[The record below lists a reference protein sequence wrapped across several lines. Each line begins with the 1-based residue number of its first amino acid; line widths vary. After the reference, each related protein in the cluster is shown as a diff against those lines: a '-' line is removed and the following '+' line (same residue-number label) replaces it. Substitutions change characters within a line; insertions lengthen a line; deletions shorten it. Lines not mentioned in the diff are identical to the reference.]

1 MSRRQILQAL
11 VTVAAAMCATTFGG
25 CNAMCVNTVESE
37 MLSPDRS
44 SRAVVFYRGC
54 GPTTSGSTQVSLLN
68 ATEPLPNN
76 PGNAFALR
84 HEGPVSISWAGD
96 TLLVAHSVG
105 ASVDFKAQQVGG
117 VQVKVIAVTP
127 ALKDSAGGRL

>member
-1 MSRRQILQAL
+1 M
-11 VTVAAAMCATTFGG
+11 TFGG

-37 MLSPDRS
+37 MPSPDRS

-54 GPTTSGSTQVSLLN
+54 GATTSGSIQVSLLG
-68 ATEPLPNN
+68 ADEPLPNE

-105 ASVDFKAQQVGG
+105 ASIDFKAQQVGG
-117 VQVKVIAVTP
+117 VKVKVIEVAPV
-127 ALKDSAGGRL
+127 LKDSAGSRL